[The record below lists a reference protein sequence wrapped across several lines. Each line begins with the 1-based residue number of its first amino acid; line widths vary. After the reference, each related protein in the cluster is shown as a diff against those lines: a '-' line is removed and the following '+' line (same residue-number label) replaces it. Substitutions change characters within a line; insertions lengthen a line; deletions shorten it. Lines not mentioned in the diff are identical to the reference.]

1 MAIKVKLIP
10 PKDIEGIK
18 KSILEFLVDAA
29 IESHTPQEIAA
40 VLNYW
45 ERKKKE
51 KVEVKWGKRN
61 QMALSWD

>member
-1 MAIKVKLIP
+1 MPIKVRLIP

-29 IESHTPQEIAA
+29 IESHTPQEIEA

-51 KVEVKWGKRN
+51 KVEVK
-61 QMALSWD
+61 